1 MLKFPKTG
9 KRFDNAIPH
18 RAKPNFLGTIINKIM
33 HEKKI
38 NAFIFMPA
46 NIVKT
51 FSFIPIFSIPHIEVY
66 ATGIP
71 K

>member
-33 HEKKI
+33 HEKKS
-38 NAFIFMPA
+38 MRL
-46 NIVKT
+46 
-51 FSFIPIFSIPHIEVY
+51 FSCPP
-66 ATGIP
+66 T
-71 K
+71 